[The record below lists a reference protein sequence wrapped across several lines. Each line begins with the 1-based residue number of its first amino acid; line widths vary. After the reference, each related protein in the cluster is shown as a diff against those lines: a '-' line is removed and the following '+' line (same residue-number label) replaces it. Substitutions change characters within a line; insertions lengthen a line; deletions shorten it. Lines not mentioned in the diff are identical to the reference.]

1 MTHDIIQPKYPRV
14 DELKR
19 RLEGVR
25 DPKDQLRMALDTCYT
40 LEDELACAEARLEG
54 MGNAITK
61 LRSAEAAL
69 YELPRVVGSRDG
81 TPHEIGHENLRI
93 HRKNLTGARGSAA

>member
-25 DPKDQLRMALDTCYT
+25 DPKGQLRMALDTCYE
-40 LEDELACAEARLEG
+40 LEDELACAEARLDGKNE
-54 MGNAITK
+54 AIVQ
-61 LRSAEAAL
+61 LRAAEAAL
-69 YELPRVVGSRDG
+69 YELARVVGSRHG
-81 TPHEIGHENLRI
+81 TPHEI
-93 HRKNLTGARGSAA
+93 